1 MAGRTRKKL
10 APVKV
15 SRPGVKAAIIRAVAI
30 LYDRHCDEIEQVQE
44 ESTQNQISVAFGTL
58 IDCSEAEPIV
68 KTKIKFSAVVTDSV
82 TARLEGVDQEA
93 FEFLDDMDKKDV
105 PEGDPEDDDDSADNV
120 TEPKKPK
127 RSHKKKKAKDEVTVP
142 IEEPAAA

>member
-15 SRPGVKAAIIRAVAI
+15 SRPGVKAAILRAVAI
-30 LYDRHCDEIEQVQE
+30 LYDRHCEEIEEVQA
-44 ESTQNQISVAFGTL
+44 ESEQNQVTVAFGTH

-105 PEGDPEDDDDSADNV
+105 PEVDDNA

-127 RSHKKKKAKDEVTVP
+127 RSHKKKKDEVVVP
-142 IEEPAAA
+142 IEPEAA